1 MDFELIAKE
10 LKESKVQTNK
20 YIGIGETT
28 IKNYIAK
35 IKYFEKQEVLNEKL
49 NDYINT
55 TYTNINT
62 KASYQ
67 IALMG
72 TAKHSPTFAEAIGP
86 DIVKQITESND
97 LVMQEIKGNPKQDKT
112 EKEEENWIPLKTLKK
127 LAKDRKDD
135 FNIQDQLLIAMYTLM
150 PPVRLDL
157 NNVKIVRTSFI
168 DEETKRPEGIAE
180 KQNYIRIYKK
190 SGRTYT
196 DLVLNEYK
204 TSKTYG
210 VFNERLPKPITD
222 LILQL
227 PVSQSHLFQKKGGEG
242 FSSAETFG
250 VYLRSVFKKLTG
262 KNMSVDLLRH
272 IYLTDFRKGEKT
284 EERKQKVAKKMMNS
298 VSEQTQYLR
307 KNDAES
313 QTIN

>member
-1 MDFELIAKE
+1 MDFELIAEE
-10 LKESKVQTNK
+10 LKNSKVQTNK
-20 YIGIGETT
+20 YIGIGEGT

-35 IKYFEKQEVLNEKL
+35 VKYFEKQEVLNEKL
-49 NDYINT
+49 NDFINT

-62 KASYQ
+62 KAAYQ
-67 IALMG
+67 IAVMG
-72 TAKHSPTFAEAIGP
+72 TAKHSPTFAEAIGA
-86 DIVKQITESND
+86 DIIKQITESND

-112 EKEEENWIPLKTLKK
+112 EKEEENWVPLKTLKK

-135 FNIQDQLLIAMYTLM
+135 FNIQDQLLIAMYSLM

-157 NNVKIVRTSFI
+157 HDVKIVRTSFI
-168 DEETKRPEGIAE
+168 DETTKRPEGITE

-210 VFNERLPKPITD
+210 IFNERLPKPITD
-222 LILQL
+222 IILQL
-227 PVSQSHLFQKKGGEG
+227 PVSQSHLFQKKGGDA
-242 FSSAETFG
+242 FSSPETFG

-272 IYLTDFRKGEKT
+272 IYLTEFRKGEKT

-298 VSEQTQYLR
+298 VTEQTNYLR
-307 KNDAES
+307 KSDASS
-313 QTIN
+313 QTIA

>member
-1 MDFELIAKE
+1 MDFAKITEE

-20 YIGIGETT
+20 YTGIGEGT
-28 IKNYIAK
+28 IKTYIAK
-35 IKYFEKQEVLNEKL
+35 IKYLEKQEVLNEKL

-62 KASYQ
+62 KSAYQ
-67 IALMG
+67 IAVMG
-72 TAKHSPTFAEAIGP
+72 VAKHSPTFASALGE
-86 DIVKQITESND
+86 DIIKQIPEENEK
-97 LVMQEIKGNPKQDKT
+97 VMEEIKGNPKQDKT
-112 EKEEENWIPLKTLKK
+112 EKEEENWVSLRNLKK
-127 LAKDRKDD
+127 LAKDKKEE
-135 FNIQDQLLIAMYTLM
+135 FNTQDNLLIACYTLM

-157 NNVKIVRTSFI
+157 HDVKIVRSSFI
-168 DEETKRPEGIAE
+168 DEETKRPEGISE

-210 VFNERLPKPITD
+210 VFNERLPKPVTD

-227 PVSQSHLFQKKGGEG
+227 PVSQSHLFQKKGGDA
-242 FSSAETFG
+242 FSSPETFG
-250 VYLRSVFKKLTG
+250 VYLRSVFKRLTG

-272 IYLTDFRKGEKT
+272 IYLTEFRKGEKT
-284 EERKQKVAKKMMNS
+284 EERKQKIAKKMMNS
-298 VSEQTQYLR
+298 VTEQTNYLR
-307 KNDAES
+307 KDAS
-313 QTIN
+313 TQTIA

>member
-1 MDFELIAKE
+1 MDFELIIQE
-10 LKESKVQTNK
+10 LKDSKVQTNK
-20 YIGIGETT
+20 YIGISEGT
-28 IKNYIAK
+28 IKTYIAK

-49 NDYINT
+49 NDFINT

-62 KASYQ
+62 KAAYQ
-67 IALMG
+67 IAVMG
-72 TAKHSPTFAEAIGP
+72 VAKHSPTFAEAIGQ
-86 DIVKQITESND
+86 DIITQITESND
-97 LVMQEIKGNPKQDKT
+97 VVMQEIKGNPKQDKT

-127 LAKDRKDD
+127 LAKEQKDS
-135 FNIQDQLLIAMYTLM
+135 FNVQDNLLIATYIQM

-157 NNVKIVRTSFI
+157 HDVKIVRTSFI
-168 DEETKRPEGIAE
+168 DEETKRPEGITE

-210 VFNERLPKPITD
+210 IFNERLPKPITD

-227 PVSQSHLFQKKGGEG
+227 PVSQEFLFQKKGGG
-242 FSSAETFG
+242 AFSSPETFG

-272 IYLTDFRKGEKT
+272 IYLTEFRKGEKT
-284 EERKQKVAKKMMNS
+284 EEKKQKIAKKMMNS
-298 VSEQTQYLR
+298 VTEQTNYLR
-307 KNDAES
+307 KSDQSS
-313 QTIN
+313 QTIA

>member
-1 MDFELIAKE
+1 MDFELITQE
-10 LKESKVQTNK
+10 LKDSKVKTNK
-20 YIGIGETT
+20 YTGIGEGT

-35 IKYFEKQEVLNEKL
+35 IKYFEKQEVLNEKI
-49 NDYINT
+49 NDFINT

-62 KASYQ
+62 KAAYQ
-67 IALMG
+67 IAVMG
-72 TAKHSPTFAEAIGP
+72 TAKHSPTFAKAIGP
-86 DIVKQITESND
+86 DIVKQITESNEK
-97 LVMQEIKGNPKQDKT
+97 VMEEIKGNPKQDKT

-127 LAKDRKDD
+127 LAKDRKEE
-135 FNIQDQLLIAMYTLM
+135 FNEQDNLLIAIYTLM

-157 NNVKIVRTSFI
+157 HDVKIVRSAFI
-168 DEETKRPEGIAE
+168 DEETKRPEGISE

-210 VFNERLPKPITD
+210 IFNERLPKPITD

-227 PVSQSHLFQKKGGEG
+227 PVSQSHLFQKKGGDA
-242 FSSAETFG
+242 FSSPETFA

-307 KNDAES
+307 KNDQSS
-313 QTIN
+313 QTIA